1 MMDKQ
6 KKKYLI
12 IAVAALI
19 IVVAIIV
26 LPNIMSN
33 TSKQAATPSTNTS
46 TSSDNEHTEL
56 EAGNSIRYDDIESS
70 SPENSLISNYDSVV
84 QNLPESH
91 REYANQMLLYTLQD
105 NGVNSVPGDITI
117 RDGTYQQSV
126 DDSKMLYTTTYIIDI
141 PSVKQSYR
149 ITDTYSPISEYDP
162 TSYAT
167 VVTCLNTNEL
177 IYGDFGCHDQIMQE
191 QGR

>member
-6 KKKYLI
+6 KKKYLVIAI
-12 IAVAALI
+12 IAL
-19 IVVAIIV
+19 VAIVTIMILSYV
-26 LPNIMSN
+26 LPTNSQTSIPN
-33 TSKQAATPSTNTS
+33 TDTS
-46 TSSDNEHTEL
+46 TPNNNEPTEL
-56 EAGNSIRYDDIESS
+56 AAGNSIIYDEIESS
-70 SPENSLISNYDSVV
+70 SPENSLISNYDNVV

-91 REYANQMLLYTLQD
+91 RKYANQMLLYTLQD

-117 RDGTYQQSV
+117 RDGSYQQSV

-149 ITDTYSPISEYDP
+149 ITDTYSPMSEYDP

-167 VVTCLNTNEL
+167 VVTCLNANEL
-177 IYGDFGCHDQIMQE
+177 IYGDFSCHDQIMQE

>member
-1 MMDKQ
+1 MIDKQ
-6 KKKYLI
+6 KKKYLVIAI
-12 IAVAALI
+12 IAL
-19 IVVAIIV
+19 VAIVTIMILSYV
-26 LPNIMSN
+26 LPHSSQTSILN
-33 TSKQAATPSTNTS
+33 TDTNTPNNS
-46 TSSDNEHTEL
+46 EPTEL
-56 EAGNSIRYDDIESS
+56 EAGNSIIYDEIESS
-70 SPENSLISNYDSVV
+70 SPENSLISNYDNVV
-84 QNLPESH
+84 RNLPESH

>member
-6 KKKYLI
+6 KKKYLVIAI
-12 IAVAALI
+12 IAL
-19 IVVAIIV
+19 VAIVTIMILSYV
-26 LPNIMSN
+26 LPTNSQTSIPN
-33 TSKQAATPSTNTS
+33 TDTS
-46 TSSDNEHTEL
+46 TPNNNEPTEL
-56 EAGNSIRYDDIESS
+56 EAGNSIIYDEIESS
-70 SPENSLISNYDSVV
+70 SPENSLISNYDNVV

-117 RDGTYQQSV
+117 RDGSYQQSV

-149 ITDTYSPISEYDP
+149 ITDTYSPMSEYDP

-167 VVTCLNTNEL
+167 VVTCLNANEL
-177 IYGDFGCHDQIMQE
+177 IYGDFSCHDQIMQE

>member
-6 KKKYLI
+6 KKKYLVIAI
-12 IAVAALI
+12 IAL
-19 IVVAIIV
+19 VAIVTIMILSYV
-26 LPNIMSN
+26 LPTNSQTSIPN
-33 TSKQAATPSTNTS
+33 TDTS
-46 TSSDNEHTEL
+46 TPNNNEPTEL
-56 EAGNSIRYDDIESS
+56 EAGNSIIYDEIESS
-70 SPENSLISNYDSVV
+70 SPENSLISNYDNVV

-117 RDGTYQQSV
+117 RDGSYQQSV

-149 ITDTYSPISEYDP
+149 ITDTYSPMSEYDP

-167 VVTCLNTNEL
+167 VVTCLNADEL
-177 IYGDFGCHDQIMQE
+177 IYGDFSCHDQIMQE

>member
-1 MMDKQ
+1 MIDKQ
-6 KKKYLI
+6 KKKYLVIAI
-12 IAVAALI
+12 IAL
-19 IVVAIIV
+19 VAIVTIMILSYV
-26 LPNIMSN
+26 LPHSSQTSILN
-33 TSKQAATPSTNTS
+33 TDTNTPNNS
-46 TSSDNEHTEL
+46 KPTEL
-56 EAGNSIRYDDIESS
+56 EAGNSIIYDEIESS
-70 SPENSLISNYDSVV
+70 SPENSLISNYDNVV
-84 QNLPESH
+84 RNLPESH

>member
-1 MMDKQ
+1 MIDKQ
-6 KKKYLI
+6 KKKYLVIAI
-12 IAVAALI
+12 IAL
-19 IVVAIIV
+19 VAIVTIMILSYV
-26 LPNIMSN
+26 LPHSSQTSILN
-33 TSKQAATPSTNTS
+33 TDTNTPNNS
-46 TSSDNEHTEL
+46 EPTEL
-56 EAGNSIRYDDIESS
+56 EAGNSIIYDEIESS
-70 SPENSLISNYDSVV
+70 SPENSLISNYDNVV
-84 QNLPESH
+84 HNLPESH

>member
-1 MMDKQ
+1 MIDKQ
-6 KKKYLI
+6 KKKYLVIAI
-12 IAVAALI
+12 IAL
-19 IVVAIIV
+19 VAIVTIMILSYV
-26 LPNIMSN
+26 LPHSSQTSILN
-33 TSKQAATPSTNTS
+33 TDTNTPNNS
-46 TSSDNEHTEL
+46 EPTEL
-56 EAGNSIRYDDIESS
+56 EAGNSIIYDEIESS
-70 SPENSLISNYDSVV
+70 SPENSLISNYDNVV

>member
-1 MMDKQ
+1 MIDKQ
-6 KKKYLI
+6 KKKYLVIAI
-12 IAVAALI
+12 IAL
-19 IVVAIIV
+19 VAIVTIMILSYV
-26 LPNIMSN
+26 LPHSSQTSILN
-33 TSKQAATPSTNTS
+33 TDTNTPNN
-46 TSSDNEHTEL
+46 NEPTEL
-56 EAGNSIRYDDIESS
+56 EAGNSIIYDEIESS
-70 SPENSLISNYDSVV
+70 SPENSLISNYDNVV
-84 QNLPESH
+84 RNLPESH